1 MVEELVSGVVDREYT
16 YGRQR
21 VSENQLIS
29 NIWTPS
35 FYGYDGG
42 GSVRQLTN
50 AVGVVTDTYEYDAF
64 GNEINST
71 GTTPNSYLYRG
82 EHFDSDLGF
91 YYSLAQPRGKRYNPG
106 GRN

>member
-1 MVEELVSGVVDREYT
+1 VVEELVSGVVDREYT

-50 AVGVVTDTYEYDAF
+50 AVGVVTDTYESIRQALHRTATCIEE
-64 GNEINST
+64 NISI
-71 GTTPNSYLYRG
+71 RI
-82 EHFDSDLGF
+82 
-91 YYSLAQPRGKRYNPG
+91 
-106 GRN
+106 